1 MAFLYP
7 FLNFLQP
14 GDLWPV
20 LVPFKPMLVASVLA
34 GVLSMRPL
42 ARPSDSL
49 LHNYFSHPILPWL
62 GTFVAVQV
70 ISVWYSGIMSMITE
84 LMVWQVFFLYVVISL
99 LTIRDVADLRRYVWG
114 SMMGSA
120 CVVFFGLDLVATHS
134 PLLAGDQYRAGAYGM
149 YANHNDY
156 TFVILMIL
164 PFSLMYLK
172 VCKYRWQQLLLLI
185 LAVGCV
191 IGTLLSYSRGGIL
204 ALVLEGG
211 LLLWCNLRGSKRI
224 VALAALAAL
233 GTAVTVHQFA
243 VREETQG
250 PLYTEADAENSR
262 YELWRAAIAIFKAH
276 PIMGVGSNRFRE
288 YASEY
293 SSISHDNKG
302 KVAHDTYLEVAAD
315 NGLLG
320 LITFGAALW
329 LMFRSFRDLHRADAN
344 GDGLVEAR
352 VAGFISFCT
361 ILFRATL
368 DAKVYDWSFYFLAV
382 IAVAGAGLAAERKN
396 LQPQQVDAGAAAD
409 AAGRNPVAIR
419 RPSVYGQRS

>member
-1 MAFLYP
+1 MPFLYP

-20 LVPFKPMLVASVLA
+20 LVPFKPMFVASVLA
-34 GVLSMRPL
+34 GLLSMRPL

-49 LHNYFSHPILPWL
+49 LRSYFGHPLLPWL
-62 GTFVAVQV
+62 GAFVAVQV
-70 ISVWYSGIMSMITE
+70 ISVYYSGVMAMIGE
-84 LMVWQVFFLYVVISL
+84 LMLWQVFFLYVAISL
-99 LTIRDVADLRRYVWG
+99 LTIRDIADLRRYVWG
-114 SMMGSA
+114 SMVGSA
-120 CVVFFGLDLVATHS
+120 CVVFFGLYLVAVHS

-156 TFVILMIL
+156 TFIILMIF
-164 PFSLMYLK
+164 PFSVTYLK
-172 VCKYRWQQLLLLI
+172 VCRHRWQQLLLLA

-191 IGTLLSYSRGGIL
+191 AGTLLSYSRGGIL

-211 LLLWCNLRGSKRI
+211 LLLWCSLRGSKRI
-224 VALAALAAL
+224 IALAALAAL

-276 PIMGVGSNRFRE
+276 PILGVGSNRFRE

-293 SSISHDNKG
+293 ASISHDNKG

-315 NGLLG
+315 NGLMG
-320 LITFGAALW
+320 IITFGAALW
-329 LMFRSFRDLHRADAN
+329 LMFRSFRDLHIADAK

-382 IAVAGAGLAAERKN
+382 IAVAGAGLATERQN
-396 LQPQQVDAGAAAD
+396 LQPAPADAGAAAA
-409 AAGRNPVAIR
+409 AAGRKQISI